1 MEIVTIVRVVIT
13 VMSFVCFVAWLVWF
27 LNKDNKAYYDAR
39 AQDLIDDDDRA
50 PAAQDA
56 KIVNKEIK

>member
-39 AQDLIDDDDRA
+39 AQDLIDDDDSA
-50 PAAQDA
+50 PAAQDV